1 MDIHDLHA
9 TILRLFGLDHTRL
22 TIKFQGRDFRLEDVP
37 RRVIDKVIAWSLRA
51 VLICRVNAHEKI
63 HGIIG

>member
-37 RRVIDKVIAWSLRA
+37 RRVIDKVIAWSLQRRA
-51 VLICRVNAHEKI
+51 HLQ
-63 HGIIG
+63 G